1 MTDRERAFQ
10 ISGQAS
16 GVIAALYGVVRDI
29 SAIGIQV
36 DEEKNGKLGDVVGD
50 VFDQLAELPELV
62 PDGSGEEN
70 GCTCEDCLEE
80 DNSYQDALDALRTI
94 NRYIYD
100 HPETE
105 LSVRGTHSNG
115 ARHYIFSA

>member
-50 VFDQLAELPELV
+50 VLDQLAELPELV
-62 PDGSGEEN
+62 PEEN
-70 GCTCEDCLEE
+70 GQADENVGRNPFEE
-80 DNSYQDALDALRTI
+80 DDSYQDALRMI

-105 LSVRGTHSNG
+105 LTVRGTHSNG
-115 ARHYIFSA
+115 ARHYILSA

>member
-1 MTDRERAFQ
+1 MTDRERAYQ

-62 PDGSGEEN
+62 PEEN
-70 GCTCEDCLEE
+70 GQADGSTGEDCLEE
-80 DNSYQDALDALRTI
+80 DDSYQDALDALMTI

-100 HPETE
+100 HPEAE
-105 LSVRGTHSNG
+105 LTVRGTHSNG
-115 ARHYIFSA
+115 ARHYIFRA

>member
-1 MTDRERAFQ
+1 MTDRERAYQ

-50 VFDQLAELPELV
+50 VFDQLEELPELV
-62 PDGSGEEN
+62 PEEN
-70 GCTCEDCLEE
+70 GQADGSTGEDCLEE
-80 DNSYQDALDALRTI
+80 DDSYQDALDALLTI

-100 HPETE
+100 HPEAE
-105 LSVRGTHSNG
+105 LTVRGTHSNG
-115 ARHYIFSA
+115 ARHYVFSA

>member
-1 MTDRERAFQ
+1 MTDRERAYQ

-62 PDGSGEEN
+62 PEGSN
-70 GCTCEDCLEE
+70 EE
-80 DNSYQDALDALRTI
+80 DTEYCQDDIDEEADNWQDALDALRVV
-94 NRYIYD
+94 NEYIFRN
-100 HPETE
+100 PETK
-105 LSVRGTHSNG
+105 LVSSGKHGNG
-115 ARHYIFSA
+115 AEHYVLK

>member
-1 MTDRERAFQ
+1 MTDRERAYQ

-62 PDGSGEEN
+62 PEEN
-70 GCTCEDCLEE
+70 GQADGSTGEDCLEE
-80 DNSYQDALDALRTI
+80 DDSYQDALDALRTI

-100 HPETE
+100 HPEAE
-105 LSVRGTHSNG
+105 LTVRGTHSNG
-115 ARHYIFSA
+115 ARHYIFRA

>member
-1 MTDRERAFQ
+1 MTDREKAYQ

-62 PDGSGEEN
+62 PDEN
-70 GCTCEDCLEE
+70 GQADENVGRNPFEE
-80 DNSYQDALDALRTI
+80 DDSYQDALDALRTI

-115 ARHYIFSA
+115 ARHYIFSV